1 MKYIVMVKMTHIFM
15 FQDPPVLTQWSPL
28 LEYLNILEQEKKA
41 KIMFLKII

>member
-1 MKYIVMVKMTHIFM
+1 MNHIVLVKITHILM
-15 FQDPPVLTQWSPL
+15 LQDPPVLTQWSPL